1 MPNKDIRERKE
12 IDNLFRD
19 PKYCRQA
26 WRNIGT
32 AILQSPVSRMPVD
45 YDKDGNPTLRSSLED
60 YSYRSLKRDI
70 TALCKRDGLEER
82 EPTELEMIMQCQIAK
97 ARFDTNAAI
106 FVRDTLGAKPVD
118 ESKIDATLS
127 NPYEEL
133 TDEELALLAAH
144 RQGNQPSL
152 DQPTDT
158 QASPTSA
165 RTSHHPC
172 DTPGTGTPTDRND
185 HNDRNDTWVADS
197 NEEPVPRDI
206 RRTVEQ
212 VHGDHTETTVHD
224 ARAWIK
230 RHEWEQEHGE
240 QTADAAPSSS
250 ASQSLATQDIA
261 TQEDER

>member
-32 AILQSPVSRMPVD
+32 AILQSPVSRMPTD

-70 TALCKRDGLEER
+70 AALCKRDGTEER

-127 NPYEEL
+127 NPYETL

-144 RQGNQPSL
+144 RQANQQSL

-158 QASPTSA
+158 QAPASA
-165 RTSHHPC
+165 RASHNHC
-172 DTPGTGTPTDRND
+172 NTHEAYTPT
-185 HNDRNDTWVADS
+185 DRNDTWVADTD
-197 NEEPVPRDI
+197 EEPVPRDI
-206 RRTVEQ
+206 IHTVEQ
-212 VHGDHTETTVHD
+212 VHGDHTETSVRD
-224 ARAWIK
+224 AKAWIK
-230 RHEWEQEHGE
+230 RREWEQEH
-240 QTADAAPSSS
+240 TDAGSS
-250 ASQSLATQDIA
+250 ASPSLA

>member
-32 AILQSPVSRMPVD
+32 AILQSPVSRMPTD

-70 TALCKRDGLEER
+70 AALCKRDGTEER

-127 NPYEEL
+127 NPYEDL

-144 RQGNQPSL
+144 RQANKPSL
-152 DQPTDT
+152 DKPTDVQT
-158 QASPTSA
+158 PSSA
-165 RTSHHPC
+165 RASHHYYN
-172 DTPGTGTPTDRND
+172 TKEASAPTDRND
-185 HNDRNDTWVADS
+185 TWIADTD
-197 NEEPVPRDI
+197 EEPVPRDI

-212 VHGDHTETTVHD
+212 MHGDHTETSVRD
-224 ARAWIK
+224 AKAWIK
-230 RHEWEQEHGE
+230 RREWEQEHSE
-240 QTADAAPSSS
+240 HTDATSS
-250 ASQSLATQDIA
+250 ASQPIVT
-261 TQEDER
+261 TEDER

>member
-144 RQGNQPSL
+144 RAGNQPSL

-158 QASPTSA
+158 QASPASA
-165 RTSHHPC
+165 RASHHHC
-172 DTPGTGTPTDRND
+172 DTPEPNTG
-185 HNDRNDTWVADS
+185 DRNDTWVADS
-197 NEEPVPRDI
+197 NEEPAPRDI
-206 RRTVEQ
+206 SRTVEQ

-230 RHEWEQEHGE
+230 RHEWEQEHSE
-240 QTADAAPSSS
+240 QTSDTPPSSS
-250 ASQSLATQDIA
+250 ASHHIVT
-261 TQEDER
+261 TEDER

>member
-1 MPNKDIRERKE
+1 MPNKEIRERKE

-32 AILQSPVSRMPVD
+32 AILQSPVSRMPTD

-70 TALCKRDGLEER
+70 TALCKRDGTEER

-127 NPYEEL
+127 NPYEDL

-144 RQGNQPSL
+144 RQANQPSL
-152 DQPTDT
+152 EQPTDA
-158 QASPTSA
+158 QAPPASA
-165 RTSHHPC
+165 RASHHHC
-172 DTPGTGTPTDRND
+172 DTPEAAS
-185 HNDRNDTWVADS
+185 DRNDTWVADC
-197 NEEPVPRDI
+197 NEEPVPPDT

-212 VHGDHTETTVHD
+212 VHGDHTETSVHD
-224 ARAWIK
+224 AKAWIK
-230 RHEWEQEHGE
+230 RREWEQSHGE
-240 QTADAAPSSS
+240 QATDTPPGSS
-250 ASQSLATQDIA
+250 ASQSLAER
-261 TQEDER
+261 EDER

>member
-32 AILQSPVSRMPVD
+32 AILQSPVSRMPID

-70 TALCKRDGLEER
+70 AALCKRDGTEER

-127 NPYEEL
+127 NPYEDL

-144 RQGNQPSL
+144 RQANKPSL
-152 DQPTDT
+152 EQPTDT
-158 QASPTSA
+158 QTPASA
-165 RTSHHPC
+165 RASHHHC
-172 DTPGTGTPTDRND
+172 DTPDDR
-185 HNDRNDTWVADS
+185 NDRNDTWVADTD
-197 NEEPVPRDI
+197 EEPVPRDI
-206 RRTVEQ
+206 SHTVEQ
-212 VHGDHTETTVHD
+212 MHGDHTETSVRD
-224 ARAWIK
+224 AKAWIK
-230 RHEWEQEHGE
+230 RREWEQEHTE
-240 QTADAAPSSS
+240 HTDAASSVSPS
-250 ASQSLATQDIA
+250 LA
-261 TQEDER
+261 TQEDEQ

>member
-144 RQGNQPSL
+144 RAGNQPSL
-152 DQPTDT
+152 EQPTASE
-158 QASPTSA
+158 QASPASA
-165 RTSHHPC
+165 RASHHHC
-172 DTPGTGTPTDRND
+172 DTPETPTPTDC
-185 HNDRNDTWVADS
+185 NDTWVADS
-197 NEEPVPRDI
+197 NETPVPRDI
-206 RRTVEQ
+206 SQTVEQ
-212 VHGDHTETTVHD
+212 VHGDHTETSVHD
-224 ARAWIK
+224 AKAWIK
-230 RHEWEQEHGE
+230 RREWEQTRDTSSVE
-240 QTADAAPSSS
+240 QMRNVATDTPPSSS
-250 ASQSLATQDIA
+250 ASHHIA
-261 TQEDER
+261 AQEDER

>member
-70 TALCKRDGLEER
+70 TALCKRDGTEER

-118 ESKIDATLS
+118 ESKIDATFS
-127 NPYEEL
+127 NPYETL

-144 RQGNQPSL
+144 RQANQPSL

-158 QASPTSA
+158 QAPASA
-165 RTSHHPC
+165 RASHHPC
-172 DTPGTGTPTDRND
+172 DTAETA
-185 HNDRNDTWVADS
+185 AD
-197 NEEPVPRDI
+197 ETPVPRDI
-206 RRTVEQ
+206 SHTVEQ
-212 VHGDHTETTVHD
+212 VHGDHTETPIRD
-224 ARAWIK
+224 AKAWIK
-230 RHEWEQEHGE
+230 RREWEQEQGE
-240 QTADAAPSSS
+240 HTDSS
-250 ASQSLATQDIA
+250 ASPSLA
-261 TQEDER
+261 TQEDEQ

>member
-144 RQGNQPSL
+144 RQANQPSL
-152 DQPTDT
+152 DQPTASE

-165 RTSHHPC
+165 RASHHYC
-172 DTPGTGTPTDRND
+172 DTAEA
-185 HNDRNDTWVADS
+185 NDRNDTWVADS

-206 RRTVEQ
+206 SHTVEQ
-212 VHGDHTETTVHD
+212 VHGDHTETPIRD

-230 RHEWEQEHGE
+230 RREWEQEH
-240 QTADAAPSSS
+240 ADSTPPASS
-250 ASQSLATQDIA
+250 ASQPIVT
-261 TQEDER
+261 TEDER

>member
-158 QASPTSA
+158 QASPSSA
-165 RTSHHPC
+165 RASHHHC
-172 DTPGTGTPTDRND
+172 NTQD
-185 HNDRNDTWVADS
+185 DRNDTWVADS

-206 RRTVEQ
+206 SKTVEQ
-212 VHGDHTETTVHD
+212 VHGDHTETSVCD
-224 ARAWIK
+224 AKAWIK
-230 RHEWEQEHGE
+230 RREWEQEHTE
-240 QTADAAPSSS
+240 HSEHTDAGSS
-250 ASQSLATQDIA
+250 ASQSLATQ
-261 TQEDER
+261 EDEQ